1 MLSRIIK
8 VIILLVMLAGLA
20 YAGLCV
26 YSCATHQQGAGMP
39 DIPEVAEA
47 AYTLTIENTGKL
59 IMTNDVEVMGSVVGS
74 RVFILHGRWE
84 FMGQDFKYKS
94 EDVVLDE
101 AIFGEIT
108 LRRR

>member
-8 VIILLVMLAGLA
+8 LIIILAMLAGLA

-26 YSCATHQQGAGMP
+26 YSCATHQQGAGML
-39 DIPEVAEA
+39 DIPEAEEA
-47 AYTLTIENTGKL
+47 AYSVTIENTGKL
-59 IMTNDVEVMGSVVGS
+59 LMTNDYEVMGSVVGK

-84 FMGQDFKYKS
+84 FMGQDFKYK
-94 EDVVLDE
+94 EGDIIMDE
-101 AIFGEIT
+101 SVFGEIT